1 MNNYLQNMVANIK
14 NGQMAKK
21 SFVVAH
27 KNKNCEAVLNL
38 LWDEGFILGYS
49 VLNET
54 KLKVF
59 LKYQSN
65 DKPTLS
71 AIQLISQ
78 PSLPVYY
85 SAKQLWK
92 ITENG
97 KLLLMS
103 TDLGLFSSDYCK
115 VIKKGGEPLL
125 ILK

>member
-1 MNNYLQNMVANIK
+1 MQNYLQNMVANLK

-21 SFVVAH
+21 SFVVVN
-27 KNKNCEAVLNL
+27 KNKNCEAVLNI
-38 LWDEGFILGYS
+38 LWDEGFILGYC

-59 LKYQSN
+59 LKYQAN
-65 DKPTLS
+65 NKPVLS
-71 AIQLISQ
+71 SVRLISQ

-85 SAKQLWK
+85 SVKQLWK

-115 VIKKGGEPLL
+115 VIKRGGEPLL